1 MKVCWGGGGV
11 GGVTK
16 EREGE
21 GDPKLN
27 GSQVKPLSST
37 PTWAEPVSQQRG
49 RKEREAQ
56 KLQGGLCVN
65 INKTNKKLKQTPSAT
80 AVFQAAMDDEGYSM
94 KEARRRERQSGNKTK
109 KNHVNVTTSF

>member
-49 RKEREAQ
+49 RKGREAQ

-65 INKTNKKLKQTPSAT
+65 INKTNKKLKQTPAT